1 MTSEVTMDYE
11 DINEY
16 LDQPDTELQETVD
29 KELREI
35 NLIEACYKFTFFI
48 NKQAQQTFIGNY
60 MTSDNLFEFI
70 NWIQSSLQVL

>member
-1 MTSEVTMDYE
+1 MTSEVDYE

-35 NLIEACYKFTFFI
+35 SLIEACYKFTSFI

-70 NWIQSSLQVL
+70 NWIQSKKMI